1 MNKFTFVIIA
11 CLFALNACKD
21 KQSNSKVVAE
31 ENVNKMK
38 EDKVSTEEAKSVILC
53 FGNSLTA
60 GFGLDEQFAWPS
72 LMQERIDS
80 IGLDYQVIN
89 AGLSGETTSGG
100 LKRLDWVLQQEVDVF
115 ILELGANDMLRGLDV
130 NSSINNLD
138 QILLKVKE
146 RNPDTKLLLAGMLS
160 PPNMGPDYE
169 KSFNNMYKEL
179 SEKHNAALIPFFL
192 EGVAGDKE
200 LNLQDGKHPNAA
212 GQKIVLETVCKH
224 LQALL

>member
-1 MNKFTFVIIA
+1 MNKLTFLIIA
-11 CLFALNACKD
+11 SLITLNACKD

-31 ENVNKMK
+31 ENVIKMK
-38 EDKVSTEEAKSVILC
+38 EDKVSTDEAKSIILC

-60 GFGLDEQFAWPS
+60 GFGLDEQYAWPS

-80 IGLDYQVIN
+80 LNLGYQVIN

-100 LKRLDWVLQQEVDVF
+100 LKRLDWVLRQDVDVF

-130 NSSINNLD
+130 QSSYNNLD
-138 QILLKVKE
+138 QIIFKVKE
-146 RNPDTKLLLAGMLS
+146 KNSDTKILIAGMLS

-169 KSFNNMYKEL
+169 LKFNSMFKEL
-179 SEKHNAALIPFFL
+179 STKHQATLIPFFL
-192 EGVAGDKE
+192 EGVAGIKD

-212 GQKIVLETVCKH
+212 GQKIVLETVWKH
-224 LQALL
+224 LESML